1 MHGHKESIAKI
12 LLSKGA
18 VTLNPTQP
26 YEFTSG
32 ILSPIYCD
40 NRILISYPDTRK
52 EIVDSFL
59 KILKENNIQFDIVAG
74 VSTSGIPWA
83 AWIAEKLD
91 KPMVYVRIEA
101 KGHGKENKIEGR
113 IEKNKTAI
121 VVEDLIS
128 TGGSS
133 LAVADAIKE
142 AGLKVGCCLAI
153 FDYEMEKAKK
163 GFSEKGCS
171 LFSLTDF
178 STLVKVAVKE
188 KYIKQEEEKLV
199 LDWSKNPDT
208 WGVK

>member
-188 KYIKQEEEKLV
+188 KYIKQDDEKHIME
-199 LDWSKNPDT
+199 WSKNPDS
-208 WGVK
+208 WGRK

>member
-1 MHGHKESIAKI
+1 MNAHKESIAKI
-12 LLSKGA
+12 LLSKKA
-18 VTLNPTQP
+18 VTLNPSQP
-26 YEFTSG
+26 YKFTSG

-40 NRILISYPDTRK
+40 NRILISYPETRK
-52 EIVDSFL
+52 EIIESFL
-59 KILKENNIQFDIVAG
+59 EAIKENKINFDIVAG

-83 AWIAEKLD
+83 AWIAEKLN

-121 VVEDLIS
+121 IVEDLIS

-153 FDYEMEKAKK
+153 FDYEMEKAKR
-163 GFSEKGCS
+163 GFSEKGYS

-188 KYIKQEEEKLV
+188 KYIKEEEEKLV
-199 LDWSKNPDT
+199 MEWSKNPDM
-208 WGVK
+208 WGVN